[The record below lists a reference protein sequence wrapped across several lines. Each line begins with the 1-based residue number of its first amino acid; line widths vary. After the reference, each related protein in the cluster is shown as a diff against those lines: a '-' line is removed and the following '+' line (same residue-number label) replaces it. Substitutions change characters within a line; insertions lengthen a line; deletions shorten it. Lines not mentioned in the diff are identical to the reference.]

1 MGAIRILTD
10 KGTEYCN
17 KPEAHHYQLSLLGLN
32 DIEYTAAS
40 GFCELLCIIFS
51 SATSAKAE

>member
-1 MGAIRILTD
+1 MGPIRILTD
-10 KGTEYCN
+10 KGTEYCG
-17 KPEAHHYQLSLLGLN
+17 KPEAHHYQLSLSLN

-51 SATSAKAE
+51 SATSAKDE